1 MIKQNKYEIIKKR
14 ELVDGIYDFTILCEE
29 VASISKPGQFVHI
42 SVPGYFLR
50 RPISICEIDK
60 EKGTIRLVVQVR
72 GNGTEAMSHLN
83 EGEKMDLL
91 GPLGNGF
98 SVNSANDSVIL
109 IGGGI
114 GTPPMLALA
123 DVYKENARVITGFR
137 TKDLSILGKDFKN
150 TGAQLLECTDDGSL
164 GRKGFVTDLL
174 LEEIKNNKPKIVY
187 ACGPMIMLKGISEIC
202 RENNIECEI
211 SLEERMACGVG
222 ACLGCAVRLNR
233 DGNEFYGH
241 VCKDGPVFSSKEVV
255 L

>member
-1 MIKQNKYEIIKKR
+1 MLKQNKYEIIKKS
-14 ELVDGIYDFTILCEE
+14 EIADGIFDFTIKCED
-29 VASISKPGQFVHI
+29 VASIAEPGQFVHI

-60 EKGTIRLVVQVR
+60 DRGTIRIVVQVR
-72 GNGTEAMSHLN
+72 GKGTEAMSKLE

-98 SVNSANDSVIL
+98 TINDSKDPVVL

-123 DVYKENARVITGFR
+123 DIYKETAAVITGFR
-137 TKDLSILGKDFKN
+137 TKALSILSDDFIN
-150 TGAQLLECTDDGSL
+150 TGARLTECTDDGTL
-164 GRKGFVTDLL
+164 GRKGFVTDAL
-174 LEEIKNNKPKIVY
+174 LEEIKNNKPKKVY
-187 ACGPMIMLKGISEIC
+187 ACGPMIMLKSISEIC
-202 RENNIECEI
+202 EKNDIDCEI

-222 ACLGCAVRLNR
+222 ACLGCAVKLCR

-255 L
+255 F

>member
-1 MIKQNKYEIIKKR
+1 MMKQNEYVIVEKR
-14 ELVDGIYDFTILCEE
+14 EIADGIFDFTIQCDE
-29 VASISKPGQFVHI
+29 VASISEPGQFVHI

-60 EKGTIRLVVQVR
+60 EKGTIRIVVQVR

-98 SVNSANDSVIL
+98 SVCSKNDSVIL

-123 DVYKENARVITGFR
+123 DIYRENARVITGFR
-137 TKDLSILGKDFKN
+137 TKVLSILSEDFKN
-150 TGAQLLECTDDGSL
+150 TGADLLECTDDGSL
-164 GRKGFVTDLL
+164 GRKGLVTDAL
-174 LEEIKNNKPKIVY
+174 LEEIKKSKPKIIY

-202 RENNIECEI
+202 KENGIECEI

-222 ACLGCAVRLNR
+222 ACLGCAVKLNR
-233 DGNEFYGH
+233 DGNEYYGH

>member
-14 ELVDGIYDFTILCEE
+14 EIADGIFDFTVHCEE
-29 VASISKPGQFVHI
+29 VASISEPGQFVHI

-72 GNGTEAMSHLN
+72 GKGTEAMSHLN

-98 SVNSANDSVIL
+98 SISEDNDSVIL

-114 GTPPMLALA
+114 GTPPMLELA
-123 DVYKENARVITGFR
+123 RIYGEKATAITGFR
-137 TKDLSILGKDFKN
+137 TKPLSILSEDFKN
-150 TGAQLLECTDDGSL
+150 TGAKLIECTDDGTL
-164 GRKGFVTDLL
+164 GRKGFVTDAL
-174 LEEIKNNKPKIVY
+174 LEEIKNQKPKMVY
-187 ACGPMIMLKGISEIC
+187 ACGPMIMLKGISEVC
-202 RENNIECEI
+202 RENGIECEI

-222 ACLGCAVRLNR
+222 ACLGCAVKLNR

>member
-14 ELVDGIYDFTILCEE
+14 EIADGIFDFTVLCEE
-29 VASISKPGQFVHI
+29 VASISEPGQFVHI

-72 GNGTEAMSHLN
+72 GKGTEAMSHLS

-98 SVNSANDSVIL
+98 SIREDIDSVIL

-114 GTPPMLALA
+114 GTPPMLELA
-123 DVYKENARVITGFR
+123 RIYGEKATAITGFR
-137 TKDLSILGKDFKN
+137 TKSLSILSADFKN
-150 TGAQLLECTDDGSL
+150 TGAKLIECTDDGTL
-164 GRKGFVTDLL
+164 GRKGFVTDAL
-174 LEEIKNNKPKIVY
+174 LEEIKNQKPKMVY

-202 RENNIECEI
+202 KENGIECEI

-222 ACLGCAVRLNR
+222 ACLGCAVKLNR

>member
-1 MIKQNKYEIIKKR
+1 MLKQNNYEIIKKK
-14 ELVDGIYDFTILCEE
+14 EIADGIFDFTVLCEE
-29 VASISKPGQFVHI
+29 IASISKPGQFVHI

-72 GNGTEAMSHLN
+72 GKGTEAMSHLN
-83 EGEKMDLL
+83 EGEKMDIL

-98 SVNSANDSVIL
+98 SIKDDNDSVIL

-123 DVYKENARVITGFR
+123 DIYGDSARVITGFR
-137 TKDLSILGKDFKN
+137 TSSLSILSEDFIKS
-150 TGAQLLECTDDGSL
+150 GAKLIECTDDGSL
-164 GRKGFVTDLL
+164 GIKGFVTEALS
-174 LEEIKNNKPKIVY
+174 EEIKNNKPQKVY
-187 ACGPMIMLKGISEIC
+187 ACGPMIMLKGVSEIC
-202 RENNIECEI
+202 KENDIECEI

-222 ACLGCAVRLNR
+222 ACLGCAVKLNR

-241 VCKDGPVFSSKEVV
+241 VCKDGPVFSAKEVV